1 LPIVDDI
8 LKSLENGRWHNLKE
22 IEKKTQLDNT
32 KVKSITEFL
41 AKYNFILLDKERE
54 KAKLNP
60 SAQDFL
66 KRIQKIEGEETR

>member
-41 AKYNFILLDKERE
+41 AKYNFILLDKERK

-66 KRIQKIEGEETR
+66 NRIQKIEGEETR